1 MSKGRTDKRNH
12 KGINTTKHDGIN
24 TANHKG
30 VNTANHQ
37 DNNVIND
44 NNAINNDIN
53 TINTARTGSNYA
65 KHYDFMLADILILT
79 VCYFL
84 VTAAWFRLY
93 HHYVMPEE
101 CRNLGIIVFLVSVFV
116 NLIHSFYSGILRRG
130 NGKEWT
136 AVLTYVSVIWI
147 ISIFM
152 VFLLKMRLVSRPAVV
167 LSWGS
172 ACILVFVF
180 RTSRKKALLK
190 KLSVKENLEQV
201 VLVTDRAHFANSFDQ
216 LNKNAATRYAVKA
229 VFLTDQRPEEKDYH
243 GAALFYGT
251 EKQVCDYVLGNVVDR
266 VNLDI
271 EDQKLRSVLM
281 DDLTLMGVQVSIPL
295 LRDLPEM
302 PNEQILNYNG
312 DIYLCG
318 SISYATPQQ
327 KMIKRAVDILG
338 ALVGLVF
345 AGIFTVIF
353 GPIIYFQSPGSIFY
367 GQERVGINGRKFKI
381 WKFRTMYPNA
391 DKDKAKLMAQNKV
404 ADGFMFKM
412 DNDPRVIPIGRFLRR
427 HSIDEFPQFFNVL
440 RNDMSLVGTRP
451 PTVGEYE
458 KYNYNH
464 RARLS
469 IKPGLTG
476 MWQVSGRSTITNFDE
491 VVALDVKYIREWS
504 LGLDIKILWKTV
516 AGIFRPEGAE

>member
-1 MSKGRTDKRNH
+1 MNKSEKDIQKN
-12 KGINTTKHDGIN
+12 K
-24 TANHKG
+24 
-30 VNTANHQ
+30 
-37 DNNVIND
+37 
-44 NNAINNDIN
+44 DIN
-53 TINTARTGSNYA
+53 TINTERTGGSSV
-65 KHYDFMLADILILT
+65 KHYDFLLVDILILT
-79 VCYFL
+79 ASYFL

-93 HHYVMPEE
+93 HHYPMPEE
-101 CRNLGIIVFLVSVFV
+101 CRNLGIIVFLVSVFA
-116 NLIHSFYSGILRRG
+116 NLVHSFYSGILRRSAG
-130 NGKEWT
+130 REL
-136 AVLTYVSVIWI
+136 AASLTYVSLIWI
-147 ISIFM
+147 VSIFM
-152 VFLLKMRLVSRPAVV
+152 IFLLQMRLVSRASVV
-167 LSWGS
+167 LSWVS
-172 ACILVFVF
+172 AFILIDIF
-180 RTSRKKALLK
+180 RSLRKRALLK

-201 VLVTDRAHFANSFDQ
+201 VLVTDGGHLTDSFEQ
-216 LNKNAATRYAVKA
+216 LNKNAANRYTVKA
-229 VFLTDQRPEEKDYH
+229 IFLSDREPKEKDYRGATLYH
-243 GAALFYGT
+243 GSVT
-251 EKQVCDYVLGNVVDR
+251 QVCDYVLENVVDR

-271 EDQKLRSVLM
+271 ENQKLRSELVK
-281 DDLTLMGVQVSIPL
+281 DLTLMGVQVSIPL

-312 DIYLCG
+312 DMYICG

-327 KMIKRAVDILG
+327 KMIKRLVDIVG

-345 AGIFTVIF
+345 TGIFTVIF
-353 GPIIYFQSPGSIFY
+353 GPIIYFQSPGPIFY

-391 DKDKAKLMAQNKV
+391 DKDKEKLMAQNKV
-404 ADGFMFKM
+404 SDGLMFKM
-412 DNDPRVIPIGRFLRR
+412 DNDPRVIPIGRFLRK

-458 KYNYNH
+458 KYNYHH

-504 LGLDIKILWKTV
+504 LGLDVKILWKTV
-516 AGIFRPEGAE
+516 IGVFKPEGAE